1 MSLSNFSKTL
11 VVSQKIERKKLSL
24 KQLNYRKAEDGK
36 LLTSKETSQL
46 QKEWMKRYNPGKGK
60 EHNSEEEV
68 SQYDNVKKE
77 R

>member
-1 MSLSNFSKTL
+1 MLTLSNFKKTL
-11 VVSQKIERKKLSL
+11 VVSQKIQRKKIIF
-24 KQLNYRKAEDGK
+24 KNYRKAEDGK
-36 LLTSKETSQL
+36 LLTSKETRQL

-60 EHNSEEEV
+60 EHNSDEEV